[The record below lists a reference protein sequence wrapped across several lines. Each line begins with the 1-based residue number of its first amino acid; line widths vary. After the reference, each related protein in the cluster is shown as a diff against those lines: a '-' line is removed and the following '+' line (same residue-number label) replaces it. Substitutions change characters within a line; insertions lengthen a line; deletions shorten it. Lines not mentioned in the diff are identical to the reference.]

1 MLVRAAG
8 YNSNLLLNIGPMP
21 NGEIQQEFVD
31 RLHAVGEWMSRY
43 GQSIYGTR
51 GGPLPPGDWG
61 VTTHKTDTI
70 YVHVF
75 HWNARL
81 LALPPLEQKIAD
93 AHHLVSGTTV
103 QFTQDNNGV
112 VLKLPPAAK
121 GEVDRVVVLTLARA
135 K

>member
-21 NGEIQQEFVD
+21 NGEIQPEFVE

-43 GQSIYGTR
+43 GESVYGTR
-51 GGPLPPGDWG
+51 GGPLAPQDWG
-61 VTTHKTDTI
+61 VTTHKNDTV

-75 HWNARL
+75 RWNAPL
-81 LALPPLEQKIAD
+81 LALPPLEQKITA
-93 AHHLVSGTTV
+93 AHNLVSGTTV

-112 VLKLPPAAK
+112 VFKLPPTAK
-121 GEVDRVVVLTLARA
+121 AEVDRVVVLTLAGT